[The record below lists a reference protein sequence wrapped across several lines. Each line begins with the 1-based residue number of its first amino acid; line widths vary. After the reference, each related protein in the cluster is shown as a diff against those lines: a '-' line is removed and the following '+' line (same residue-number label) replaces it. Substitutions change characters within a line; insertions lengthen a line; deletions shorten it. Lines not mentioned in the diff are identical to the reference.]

1 MPKNYRIKEWHE
13 VKEAYILKYTDK
25 SRNQTNLKPNGR
37 QQAAGRLFL
46 VVVVPDTVQSFP
58 ATLSLFGSEILFF
71 LSAVAVTVPT
81 VAVTVTT
88 VAMTVSTVAVTVTSM
103 AVSMVMVMMAILTT
117 SNYVK

>member
-88 VAMTVSTVAVTVTSM
+88 M

>member
-1 MPKNYRIKEWHE
+1 MPENFRIKEWPE
-13 VKEAYILKYTDK
+13 VQDAYISKYTDK

-37 QQAAGRLFL
+37 QQAAGPLLL

-58 ATLSLFGSEILFF
+58 ATLSLFGSEILFS
-71 LSAVAVTVPT
+71 LSA

-88 VAMTVSTVAVTVTSM
+88 VAMTMSTVAVTVSTVAVTVTSM

-117 SNYVK
+117 SNYMK

>member
-1 MPKNYRIKEWHE
+1 MPENFRIKEWPE
-13 VKEAYILKYTDK
+13 VQDAYISKYTDK

-37 QQAAGRLFL
+37 QQAAGPLLL

-71 LSAVAVTVPT
+71 LSA

-117 SNYVK
+117 SNYMK